1 MTKCADRGRF
11 EEIEAVL
18 FDLDGTLLDFFG
30 DAERALKEAMRRQVA
45 MPTHW
50 AAFFEVYVAAALRR
64 WDEYVAGELERDQM
78 RRLRVAD
85 ALEQTGL
92 EVDKTEAVVSDY
104 LRLLQA
110 NPTVMPGA
118 RQVFAELGRRYRIG
132 LVTNGLLDTSAR
144 RIERT
149 GIGSY
154 FETVVISEA
163 EKLFKPD
170 PAIFHEALR
179 RLGVEAGRAVFV
191 GDSLEY
197 DVAGARA
204 AGMRSVHYCRDG
216 SAAEGDPQPDMV
228 IRDLRELLEIL

>member
-1 MTKCADRGRF
+1 MTKRTDRGRF

-45 MPTHW
+45 MPTDW

-118 RQVFAELGRRYRIG
+118 RQVLAELGRRYRIG

-144 RIERT
+144 RIEGT

-170 PAIFHEALR
+170 PAIFYEALR